1 MHGIRLCR
9 ERGIKVGVRYT
20 MTEGNAHDLPA
31 LLKLVEDEA
40 IDKFYFSHL
49 NYAGRGN
56 KNRAGDARHRTT
68 REAME
73 LLFETCLDLHRRG
86 IDKDFVTG
94 NNDADGPFLL
104 HWVQRRFPDKAA
116 HIEARL
122 RQWGGNA
129 SGVNVANIDNL
140 GIVHPD
146 TMWWHVP
153 LGNVRQRAFGEIWN
167 DLSNPL
173 LAGLKQHPRKL
184 EGRCGACKY
193 LEICNGS
200 SRVRAEQVTGNPW
213 AEDPACYLY
222 DEEIGVNPADYGAER
237 VVTTPWTRIDK
248 VSA

>member
-1 MHGIRLCR
+1 
-9 ERGIKVGVRYT
+9 
-20 MTEGNAHDLPA
+20 
-31 LLKLVEDEA
+31 LLKLVEDED

-56 KNRAGDARHRTT
+56 KHRAGDAQHRTT
-68 REAME
+68 RDAME

-94 NNDADGPFLL
+94 NNDADGVFLL
-104 HWVQRRFPDKAA
+104 HWVRQRFPDRAA
-116 HIEARL
+116 HIEAKL

-140 GIVHPD
+140 GVVHPD

-153 LGNVRQRAFGEIWN
+153 LGNVRERTFGEIWN

-184 EGRCGACKY
+184 DGRCGACRHI
-193 LEICNGS
+193 EICNGS
-200 SRVRAEQVTGNPW
+200 SRVRAGQVTGNPW
-213 AEDPACYLY
+213 AEDPACYLS
-222 DEEIGVNPADYGAER
+222 DEEIGVSAADYGSER
-237 VVTTPWTRIDK
+237 VVTTPWIRMQK
-248 VSA
+248 VDA